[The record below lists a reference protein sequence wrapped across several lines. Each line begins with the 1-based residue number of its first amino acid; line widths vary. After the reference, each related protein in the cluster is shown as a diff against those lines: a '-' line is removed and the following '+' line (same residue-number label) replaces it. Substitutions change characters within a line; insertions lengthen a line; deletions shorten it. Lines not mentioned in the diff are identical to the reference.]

1 MSVGQRFPKGVRL
14 RRRSEFL
21 AAQEHPH
28 GRKFHTRFFLVIV
41 APREALGRGRLG
53 ITVSKKVGNAVTR
66 NRIRRLVRE
75 VVRVRADWLP
85 EGRDVVVIA
94 KKNAGAIA
102 GLADVAGD
110 LDRLSARFASC

>member
-1 MSVGQRFPKGVRL
+1 MPVGQRFPKDVRI

-21 AAQEHPH
+21 AAQEHPQ

-41 APREALGRGRLG
+41 APREAQGCGRLG

-85 EGRDVVVIA
+85 VGRDVVVIA
-94 KKNAGAIA
+94 KRNAGAIS
-102 GLADVAGD
+102 GLAEVAGD
-110 LDRLSARFASC
+110 LDRLPGRFT